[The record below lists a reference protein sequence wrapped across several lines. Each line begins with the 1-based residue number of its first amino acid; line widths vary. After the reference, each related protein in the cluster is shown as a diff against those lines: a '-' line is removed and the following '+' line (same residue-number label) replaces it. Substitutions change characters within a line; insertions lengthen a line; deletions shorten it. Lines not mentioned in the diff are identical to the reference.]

1 MQHTP
6 QRKAAAP
13 ARHFPKAQL
22 FVKALLA
29 FGRNKL
35 YARASARRQPALGMG
50 QKLFCHSL
58 SNAAPLVFR
67 RDHHVRDDVVQPV
80 PTKRPMA
87 TARPS
92 STAVTSY
99 RAAASARLVCS
110 SEWVSHPAS
119 VRKAR

>member
-1 MQHTP
+1 M
-6 QRKAAAP
+6 
-13 ARHFPKAQL
+13 
-22 FVKALLA
+22 
-29 FGRNKL
+29 GI
-35 YARASARRQPALGMG
+35 G

-67 RDHHVRDDVVQPV
+67 RDHHARDDVVQPV

-110 SEWVSHPAS
+110 SEWVSHPAN